1 MNPLKLLTFHLVCL
15 TVSLTLSSAITQAE
29 DKLKITEAETQP
41 SQGARFIQFVNDQL
55 TVKVEHVS
63 LQELLEEIARQGGL
77 TLVLSGSLA
86 DRITIEFHQLPLE
99 EGLRRILSKRNF
111 AVEYST
117 TSEQSA
123 STVRR
128 PTKLWIFSKAE
139 IGFRVQTTVVDG
151 NTRGDSL
158 IDVATDIRRLQVAL
172 TSEDPGEREDAVDAL
187 GESGR
192 PEAVAPLRLALA
204 DEDEDVREAAI
215 AALTNIGG
223 EEAAQALAIALQ
235 DKDASLR
242 EEALAALGE
251 IGGDA
256 AAQALAIAL
265 QDEDSS
271 MREEAV
277 EALGEIGG
285 DAAAQALAIA
295 SQDQDSS
302 IRETAVEALG
312 EIGGE
317 SAIRLLEQALA
328 DEDES
333 VRDTAAEMLEQMRS
347 QIR

>member
-1 MNPLKLLTFHLVCL
+1 MKPLRSLTFQLLCL
-15 TVSLTLSSAITQAE
+15 TVSLTFLANITQAE
-29 DKLKITEAETQP
+29 DTLKATEVQTQP

-55 TVKVEHVS
+55 TVKVKDVS

-86 DRITIEFHQLPLE
+86 DRITTEFHQLPLD
-99 EGLRRILSKRNF
+99 EGLRRILGHQSF
-111 AVEYST
+111 AVEYAQQIPEESP
-117 TSEQSA
+117 

-128 PTKLWIFSKAE
+128 PTKLWIFSKVE
-139 IGFRVQTTVVDG
+139 IADRVQTMPVDG
-151 NTRGDSL
+151 NRRGNSRK
-158 IDVATDIRRLQVAL
+158 DVATDIRRLQVAL

-242 EEALAALGE
+242 EEAVAALGE

-277 EALGEIGG
+277 
-285 DAAAQALAIA
+285 D
-295 SQDQDSS
+295 
-302 IRETAVEALG
+302 ALG

-333 VRDTAAEMLEQMRS
+333 VRDTAAEILEQLRS

>member
-41 SQGARFIQFVNDQL
+41 SQGGRFIQFVNEQL
-55 TVKVEHVS
+55 TVKVKDVS
-63 LQELLEEIARQGGL
+63 LQELLEGIARQSDL
-77 TLVLSGSLA
+77 TLVLSGSLE
-86 DRITIEFHQLPLE
+86 DRITIEFHQFSLE
-99 EGLRRILSKRNF
+99 EGLRRILGHQSF
-111 AVEYST
+111 AVEYGQQTPEESP
-117 TSEQSA
+117 

-139 IGFRVQTTVVDG
+139 IGYRVQTTVVDG

-158 IDVATDIRRLQVAL
+158 IDVATDIRRLQVVL
-172 TSEDPGEREDAVDAL
+172 MSEDPGEREDAVDAL

-215 AALTNIGG
+215 AALASIGG
-223 EEAAQALAIALQ
+223 DEAAEALAMALQ
-235 DKDASLR
+235 DEEAWLR
-242 EEALAALGE
+242 EEAVDALGE
-251 IGGDA
+251 IGGDEA
-256 AAQALAIAL
+256 AEALAIAL
-265 QDEDSS
+265 QDEEAWL
-271 MREEAV
+271 REEAV
-277 EALGEIGG
+277 
-285 DAAAQALAIA
+285 D
-295 SQDQDSS
+295 
-302 IRETAVEALG
+302 ALG

-333 VRDTAAEMLEQMRS
+333 VRDTAAETLEQLRS